1 MGSFGLPVKDQRTG
15 VPMLLTAAH
24 VIGSLFPMSTQET
37 SVVGYGDL
45 ASDEPHDTATA
56 PIPAIKI
63 DLATLERSVPPER
76 TQRCS
81 VDAAIARVSSDRE
94 LRNHL
99 GGEPI
104 MGVRDIRE
112 VLDTDIQ
119 VCMYGACSNMR
130 HGILNTA
137 PIAERLQVGN
147 SKHEVFY
154 ERACYISSRDER
166 PFADR
171 GDSGSIVVD
180 EERLAVAMVVGL
192 SGTGEGSAKL
202 TLATP
207 LVPVLEAL
215 EVELYSGLPAVTTP
229 RVMPFAAV
237 VA

>member
-1 MGSFGLPVKDQRTG
+1 
-15 VPMLLTAAH
+15 MLLTAAH

-45 ASDEPHDTATA
+45 ASHEPHDTSTA
-56 PIPAIKI
+56 PIPSINF
-63 DLATLERSVPPER
+63 DLATLERSIPPER

-81 VDAAIARVSSDRE
+81 VDAAIARISSDRE

-112 VLDTDIQ
+112 ILDTNIQ
-119 VCMYGACSNMR
+119 VCMYGAASNMR
-130 HGILNTA
+130 HGVLNTA

-147 SKHEVFY
+147 SEHDVFY

-180 EERLAVAMVVGL
+180 ENRHAVAMVVGL
-192 SGTGEGSAKL
+192 SGASEGPAKL

-207 LVPVLEAL
+207 LVPALEAL
-215 EVELYSGLPAVTTP
+215 EVELYSGMPAITTQ
-229 RVMPFAAV
+229 RVSPFTSAGV
-237 VA
+237 

>member
-1 MGSFGLPVKDQRTG
+1 
-15 VPMLLTAAH
+15 MLLTAAH

-63 DLATLERSVPPER
+63 DLATLERSIPPER

-81 VDAAIARVSSDRE
+81 VDAAIARISSDRE

-112 VLDTDIQ
+112 ILDTDIQ
-119 VCMYGACSNMR
+119 VRMYGARSNMR
-130 HGILNTA
+130 QGVLNTA

-147 SKHEVFY
+147 SEHEVFY
-154 ERACYISSRDER
+154 ERACYISSLDER
-166 PFADR
+166 PFAAQ

-180 EERLAVAMVVGL
+180 EEGHAVAMVVGL
-192 SGTGEGSAKL
+192 SGTGEGPAKL

-207 LVPVLEAL
+207 LVPVLEEL
-215 EVELYSGLPAVTTP
+215 EVDLYSGQPTVTTL
-229 RVMPFAAV
+229 RVSPLATTGA
-237 VA
+237 